1 MHFHA
6 DILAFLDKTRF
17 NPDTSRYKMPTG
29 LTVARERES
38 RRSTFGSQ
46 QMKRMLQK
54 GFTLIELVVVIVILG
69 ILAAVAIPQFTD
81 LSAAARTAVGQA
93 ACGALQSTAVLL
105 FASNKA
111 ASPIG
116 TITAATVVLPA
127 TWNAG
132 STCAV
137 ATYQSADVPSVPT
150 TCPAPL
156 PAALCS

>member
-1 MHFHA
+1 
-6 DILAFLDKTRF
+6 
-17 NPDTSRYKMPTG
+17 
-29 LTVARERES
+29 
-38 RRSTFGSQ
+38 
-46 QMKRMLQK
+46 MKRMLQK

-105 FASNKA
+105 YASNKA

-116 TITAATVVLPA
+116 TITAATVVAPA

-137 ATYQSADVPSVPT
+137 ATYQSADSPSVPT
-150 TCPAPL
+150 TCPAAI